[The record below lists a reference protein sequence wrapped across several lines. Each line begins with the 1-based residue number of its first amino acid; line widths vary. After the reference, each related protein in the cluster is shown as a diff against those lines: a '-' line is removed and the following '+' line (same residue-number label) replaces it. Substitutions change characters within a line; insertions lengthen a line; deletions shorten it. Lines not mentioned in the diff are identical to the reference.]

1 MGTPYETTGARSR
14 LSGLSCRPQGSDVR
28 PQGQPVRPRGHI
40 RPSQALSE
48 KEAPGRQGHGDY
60 SEQVMALLAQMG
72 APCADEQVMAHV
84 GAGNGAHEQVM
95 VHMSR

>member
-40 RPSQALSE
+40 RPSQALSD
-48 KEAPGRQGHGDY
+48 KGAPGRQGVPWQAKRPVVG
-60 SEQVMALLAQMG
+60 QVGPLLG
-72 APCADEQVMAHV
+72 LKAPCHTTGGPWQAI
-84 GAGNGAHEQVM
+84 
-95 VHMSR
+95 